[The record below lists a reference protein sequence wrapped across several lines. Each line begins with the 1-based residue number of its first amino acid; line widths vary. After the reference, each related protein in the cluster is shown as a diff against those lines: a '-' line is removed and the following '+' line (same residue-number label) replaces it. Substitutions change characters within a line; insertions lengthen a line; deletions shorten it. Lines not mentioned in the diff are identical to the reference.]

1 MRITII
7 IISAILFYSFA
18 TNAQDFNN
26 SEIYEKK
33 KIDENYSFFNKKS
46 SDRYNKKYGLLK
58 NDKQVLPAV
67 FKRSYNST
75 RLKNRVLLS
84 FNGLKGL
91 YNLENNKWSIPIK
104 YEKLFL
110 RRANMYEATLN
121 GKNGI
126 IDANNKIIINFE
138 WNILEPVR
146 SVENYYKVKKTSKS
160 NNFGLLNI
168 VTKKL
173 IIPCEYSSI
182 EKVDNS
188 NYFKVKKNGKYNL
201 IDIDNK
207 VLFKKWYDE
216 LYLPVGGRKLYI
228 VKINDKMGVINKN
241 EKEIVPIKYIDIQK
255 KRYKDGSH
263 LAKNEAGLYGCISLD
278 GRITMPFQYTSIEN
292 KNTYNENNII
302 AKNKNKCGIIRV
314 NDGMPYEI
322 ATCDYDEIEAKDKLF
337 IVEKNNK
344 YGLMDI
350 YGNMLTKV
358 IFDEIKSVSNSNSY
372 YGRKKM
378 RYYIAIKDN
387 KYVFFNSDGE
397 KTKTLNYKEI
407 KPSYTFNDYGK
418 YITDK
423 QYVAVKANNKKY
435 GLVDILG
442 KVVIPQKFDNILCRK
457 GNHVIV
463 KNNKKIGIYNIIL
476 QKTTV
481 DIKYDQ
487 IFWSKN
493 GLIAKLGNKFFD
505 IKLNTPVEIKKI
517 NFEF

>member
-1 MRITII
+1 
-7 IISAILFYSFA
+7 
-18 TNAQDFNN
+18 
-26 SEIYEKK
+26 
-33 KIDENYSFFNKKS
+33 
-46 SDRYNKKYGLLK
+46 
-58 NDKQVLPAV
+58 
-67 FKRSYNST
+67 
-75 RLKNRVLLS
+75 
-84 FNGLKGL
+84 
-91 YNLENNKWSIPIK
+91 
-104 YEKLFL
+104 
-110 RRANMYEATLN
+110 
-121 GKNGI
+121 
-126 IDANNKIIINFE
+126 
-138 WNILEPVR
+138 
-146 SVENYYKVKKTSKS
+146 
-160 NNFGLLNI
+160 
-168 VTKKL
+168 
-173 IIPCEYSSI
+173 
-182 EKVDNS
+182 
-188 NYFKVKKNGKYNL
+188 
-201 IDIDNK
+201 
-207 VLFKKWYDE
+207 
-216 LYLPVGGRKLYI
+216 
-228 VKINDKMGVINKN
+228 
-241 EKEIVPIKYIDIQK
+241 
-255 KRYKDGSH
+255 
-263 LAKNEAGLYGCISLD
+263 
-278 GRITMPFQYTSIEN
+278 MPFQYTSIEN

-378 RYYIAIKDN
+378 RYYLAIKDN

-397 KTKTLNYKEI
+397 KIKTLNYKEI

-493 GLIAKLGNKFFD
+493 GLIAKLGNNFFN
-505 IKLNTPVEIKKI
+505 IELNNLKIKKI
-517 NFEF
+517 NFEY